1 MQLQLS
7 PSFTMPAAGQ
17 PQPAPAPCCCCTTWF
32 PGHNGGGV
40 GGGAVVG
47 PGGVVEAVA
56 VGGGA
61 VEDETPSRETPWGS
75 GLGLAAVRFPIAFSI
90 SLF

>member
-1 MQLQLS
+1 M
-7 PSFTMPAAGQ
+7 
-17 PQPAPAPCCCCTTWF
+17 
-32 PGHNGGGV
+32 
-40 GGGAVVG
+40 VG